1 MTLLRIGRIFAL
13 GLALTITPVLAAQ
26 ADDVGGAEIS
36 VPAETTVIVEEVV
49 TAPPPAF
56 VDLSSTSIGAGLGI
70 SWGDGTLSYEG
81 NQYSF
86 TVTEIGLGEL
96 GFSKINAM
104 GGVENL
110 SSVSDFDGHYVAV
123 GASATM
129 GKGAG
134 TVTMRNDKGVTITLQ
149 AETKGLQLSLAAKG
163 ITINVQ

>member
-1 MTLLRIGRIFAL
+1 MRIGRIVAL

-26 ADDVGGAEIS
+26 ADEVGGAEIS
-36 VPAETTVIVEEVV
+36 VPSDTIVVVEEVV

-56 VDLSSTSIGAGLGI
+56 VDLNSTSIGAGLGI
-70 SWGDGTLSYEG
+70 TWGEGTLSFEG

-110 SSVSDFDGHYVAV
+110 RSVSDFEGHYVAV

-129 GKGAG
+129 GKGVG
-134 TVTMRNDKGVTITLQ
+134 TVTMRNNKGVSLTLQ
-149 AETKGLQLSLAAKG
+149 AKNRGAQLSLAAKS
-163 ITINVQ
+163 ITIDVQ